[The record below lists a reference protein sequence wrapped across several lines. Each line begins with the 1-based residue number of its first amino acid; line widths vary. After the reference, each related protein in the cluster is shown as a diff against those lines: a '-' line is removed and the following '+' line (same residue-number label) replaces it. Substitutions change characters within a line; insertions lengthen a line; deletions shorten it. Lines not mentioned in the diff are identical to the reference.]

1 MQALSGTQGLVRLPV
16 SARRSA
22 SGRLIFRCPAA
33 APQQEQRSS
42 LIPETLA
49 DLAADAEH
57 QATLAAV
64 AAKGQ
69 QQLTREEA
77 KARKR
82 SLQALQ
88 LPSFQEKL
96 QDCGFEP
103 LRRQQCTTL
112 QLNIG
117 LYCNQACAH
126 CHVESSPARSEMM
139 QHDTAQRCLQ
149 LLADSEEV
157 GCLDI
162 TGGAPELNEQFRYL
176 VREARALGSSL
187 DIIDRC
193 NLTVLCEPGQE
204 DLPQFLA
211 QHRVRVVASLPCYGQ
226 DNVDKQRGRGVFERS
241 IEGLRMLNAVGYGQ
255 PGSGLV
261 LDLVYNPGGAFLAP
275 AQAKLQPAYKQE
287 LAEMYGIH
295 FNSLLC
301 LNNMPIKRFAD
312 FLIRSSTLSEYMGLL
327 VENFNAA
334 TVPGLMCHQTLSV
347 AWDGR
352 LYDCDFNQQLDMPIL
367 GAGAPAQQ
375 QQQQQQQQGHWM
387 QREKGLTV
395 WDIDSLDEVTGR
407 LVRIG
412 CHCYGCT
419 AGSGSSC
426 GGATA

>member
-1 MQALSGTQGLVRLPV
+1 MQVLSGTRRPVRQPAASCL
-16 SARRSA
+16 REHGTRS
-22 SGRLIFRCPAA
+22 IRCPAA

-42 LIPETLA
+42 LIPETMQ
-49 DLAADAEH
+49 DLAADTDL
-57 QATLAAV
+57 QATLAAI

-77 KARKR
+77 RARKR
-82 SLQALQ
+82 SLQGLG
-88 LPSFQEKL
+88 LPGFEQKL
-96 QDCGFEP
+96 QGFGFEP

-117 LYCNQACAH
+117 LYCNQACSH

-139 QHDTAQRCLQ
+139 QQQTAQRCLQ
-149 LLADSEEV
+149 LMAGSEDV
-157 GCLDI
+157 ACLDI
-162 TGGAPELNEQFRYL
+162 TGGAPELNAQFRYL
-176 VREARALGSSL
+176 VREARALSSSL
-187 DIIDRC
+187 EIIDRC

-204 DLPQFLA
+204 DLAEFLSE
-211 QHRVRVVASLPCYGQ
+211 HRVRVVASLPCYGQ

-275 AQAKLQPAYKQE
+275 SQAKLQPAYKQE
-287 LAEMYGIH
+287 LAQIYGIQ

-312 FLIRSSTLSEYMGLL
+312 YLIRSSTLSDYMALL

-334 TVPGLMCHQTLSV
+334 AVPALMCHQTLSV

-367 GAGAPAQQ
+367 GAEKTA
-375 QQQQQQQQGHWM
+375 QQQQQGHAIG
-387 QREKGLTV
+387 RETGLTV
-395 WDIDSLDEVTGR
+395 WDVESLDEVTGK
-407 LVRIG
+407 LVRIAS
-412 CHCYGCT
+412 HCYGCT
-419 AGSGSSC
+419 AGAGSSC
-426 GGATA
+426 TGATA

>member
-1 MQALSGTQGLVRLPV
+1 MHVLSGSRGLVRQH
-16 SARRSA
+16 ARTCVRGNGSRST
-22 SGRLIFRCPAA
+22 RCRAA

-42 LIPETLA
+42 LIPETLQE
-49 DLAADAEH
+49 LAADADL

-82 SLQALQ
+82 SLQGLG
-88 LPSFQEKL
+88 LPSFQQKL
-96 QDCGFEP
+96 QGSGFEP

-117 LYCNQACAH
+117 LYCNQACSH
-126 CHVESSPARSEMM
+126 CHVESSPARTEMM
-139 QHDTAQRCLQ
+139 QAATAQRCLQ
-149 LLADSEEV
+149 LLAGSKEV
-157 GCLDI
+157 ACLDL
-162 TGGAPELNEQFRYL
+162 TGGAPELNDQFRPL
-176 VREARALGSSL
+176 VRQARSLSASL

-193 NLTVLCEPGQE
+193 NLTVLCEPGQQ

-211 QHRVRVVASLPCYGQ
+211 EHRVRVVASLPCYGQ

-275 AQAKLQPAYKQE
+275 SQAKLQPAYKQE
-287 LAEMYGIH
+287 LAETYGIH

-312 FLIRSSTLSEYMGLL
+312 HLLRSGTLSEYMALL
-327 VENFNAA
+327 VANFNASA
-334 TVPGLMCHQTLSV
+334 VPALMCHQTLSV

-352 LYDCDFNQQLDMPIL
+352 IYDCDFNQQLDMPIL
-367 GAGAPAQQ
+367 GAKTAQTPAPKPH
-375 QQQQQQQQGHWM
+375 QGVA
-387 QREKGLTV
+387 REAGLTV
-395 WDIDSLDEVTGR
+395 WDVGSLDEVAGA
-407 LVRIG
+407 LVRTAS
-412 CHCYGCT
+412 HCYGCT
-419 AGSGSSC
+419 AGAGSSC
-426 GGATA
+426 TGST